1 MAALPGGS
9 LEGPVAGMP
18 ASCTA
23 ADSWSIPHQLL
34 SLPVLPSL
42 MYFQE
47 VLLSWSLLKHHQI
60 TLLTLVPLSLNIP
73 RGTGQDDTADIL
85 ESPTEALVTVVS
97 TPLFPWDLV
106 FSLIKGSRGEYQG
119 GSTLSVSG

>member
-18 ASCTA
+18 ASRTA
-23 ADSWSIPHQLL
+23 VDSRSLPHQLL

-60 TLLTLVPLSLNIP
+60 ALLTLVPLVP
-73 RGTGQDDTADIL
+73 
-85 ESPTEALVTVVS
+85 
-97 TPLFPWDLV
+97 
-106 FSLIKGSRGEYQG
+106 
-119 GSTLSVSG
+119 